1 MIGDDKLFAPLPA
14 NKRPVS
20 TGYRK
25 SVGWQ
30 ANRKI
35 YQKAYEARVKSFK
48 RQAKRGNEDAV
59 R

>member
-30 ANRKI
+30 ANKTAFQKR
-35 YQKAYEARVKSFK
+35 YQARTEAFK
-48 RQAKRGNEDAV
+48 RHAKREATNAA

>member
-14 NKRPVS
+14 SKRPVS

-30 ANRKI
+30 VNKTAFQKR
-35 YQKAYEARVKSFK
+35 YQARTEAFK
-48 RQAKRGNEDAV
+48 RHAKKATRA
-59 R
+59 